1 VLIAVLDMGWED
13 IIVATIDRAQPFSA
27 LTGLPAP
34 VVAACSKTTAK
45 IGLIANR

>member
-13 IIVATIDRAQPFSA
+13 ITPDSNGNRAQPFSA

-34 VVAACSKTTAK
+34 VVA
-45 IGLIANR
+45 GVQQN